1 LLEAVFL
8 GILQGLT
15 EFLPISSSAH
25 LRIAGLFNEK
35 AADPGAS
42 FTAIIQIGTE
52 LAVLIYFR
60 RDISQIVSNW
70 IKSVLKKSHNPT
82 FAKLG
87 WFVIL
92 GSLPIVLFGVVL
104 QELIRSEFR
113 SLWLVACVLIL
124 FGIFLGVSDRFG
136 SQMRDLSNMRGRD
149 AIIAGFAQS
158 LALIPG
164 VSRSGATIAICRLLG
179 FNRVDALR
187 FSFLLAIPAV
197 LASGLFE
204 LYNSIQKPGLSRF
217 TGAETAMAT
226 FVSFIVGYL
235 VISWL
240 IKFVRT
246 KSFTPFVIYRL
257 ILGSLLLALLGA
269 GIIAG

>member
-1 LLEAVFL
+1 MLEAVFL

-35 AADPGAS
+35 AVDPGAS

-60 RDISQIVSNW
+60 RDISQIISNW
-70 IKSVLKKSHNPT
+70 LKSLLKKSHDST
-82 FAKLG
+82 SAKLG
-87 WFVIL
+87 WFVIF
-92 GSLPIVLFGVVL
+92 GSVPIVIFGILL
-104 QELIRSEFR
+104 QDLIRSEFR
-113 SLWLVACVLIL
+113 SLWLVALVLII
-124 FGIFLGVSDRFG
+124 FGIFLGVSDRVG
-136 SQMRDLSNMRGRD
+136 SQNRDLSRMRVRD
-149 AIIAGFAQS
+149 AIFAGFAQS

-204 LYNSIQKPGLSRF
+204 LYNSIQTPGLSRF
-217 TGAETAMAT
+217 SNSETAMAT
-226 FVSFIVGYL
+226 FVSFSVGYL
-235 VISWL
+235 VITWL
-240 IKFVRT
+240 IKFV
-246 KSFTPFVIYRL
+246 KSNSFAPFVIYRV
-257 ILGSLLLALLGA
+257 ILGSMLLALLGS
-269 GIIAG
+269 GVIAN